1 MAHIYTF
8 MDVDTNIQTKR
19 STNLVYENTT
29 AFIIVTSIHKS
40 QHIHAGHFGY
50 NANILSLHLLKLH

>member
-1 MAHIYTF
+1 
-8 MDVDTNIQTKR
+8 MDIDTNIQTKR

-40 QHIHAGHFGY
+40 QHIHAGHFRY